1 MNKEITFMT
10 SQVKKYFPLVSQ
22 DKFYLEINNALK
34 LLEQLH
40 KKILDK
46 ASLLNQTT
54 DDYTVPDNILLVR
67 PAEKK
72 TLYSTIISSVSGPGS
87 ALVNYKM
94 YGVGFLGSYFNYSAI
109 SKTRKN
115 LKQGS
120 ITLKLFK
127 EITLQNTDTKSHKE
141 ECNSPLFT
149 MCLNLNLITH
159 KSTNETFEG
168 CIIDLQEIEYLIKNS
183 ELLFNIGYNKDS
195 NLSFNTEYW
204 INDLTADL
212 ILGVYQKF
220 LEVSNS
226 LVECTED
233 FTNKFSEETTELN
246 DNTIN
251 QLSIYSDYSRDLT
264 IESEVSYRVPLGAVI
279 LKPNTE
285 HLNSKL
291 KPIIKRLHDI
301 CIRATQ
307 FLSFLNYES
316 EEAKTK
322 IFDVLDKCKS
332 NLDHANSL
340 LETANRLS
348 SAKNIVKIDNVLAE
362 ALKPKVE
369 EFLNKVRNTKSQIFY
384 LNTWNYN
391 PPNKMVFES
400 NIEMYDKVMEHCAD
414 IPGFRITYLRK
425 VELLYMSDG
434 EMEYTPHAINH
445 PKYSNKV
452 VEIYEN
458 EYGIRDHRVVD
469 RDANIP
475 IYNTLTVPVIY
486 LGEAWLIKFLVFNRD
501 LLRDC
506 RVYFATPEQF
516 YKAYENTRPDLL
528 EGFEP
533 FSDLM
538 TITSDWCSRNDPT
551 ATYGAGIDLYSP
563 WSQRQ
568 SLKAW
573 ILGPAI
579 AKNMTDLSFK
589 VKSVTKVRN
598 FNGYYE
604 RDRLHVI
611 EKKLN
616 KALTS

>member
-1 MNKEITFMT
+1 
-10 SQVKKYFPLVSQ
+10 
-22 DKFYLEINNALK
+22 
-34 LLEQLH
+34 
-40 KKILDK
+40 
-46 ASLLNQTT
+46 
-54 DDYTVPDNILLVR
+54 
-67 PAEKK
+67 
-72 TLYSTIISSVSGPGS
+72 
-87 ALVNYKM
+87 
-94 YGVGFLGSYFNYSAI
+94 
-109 SKTRKN
+109 
-115 LKQGS
+115 
-120 ITLKLFK
+120 
-127 EITLQNTDTKSHKE
+127 
-141 ECNSPLFT
+141 

-159 KSTNETFEG
+159 KSASEPFDG
-168 CIIDLQEIEYLIKNS
+168 CIIDLQELEYLINNL
-183 ELLFNIGYNKDS
+183 ELLSNIGYNKDLH
-195 NLSFNTEYW
+195 LSFNTEYW

-220 LEVSNS
+220 LEVSNT
-226 LVECTED
+226 LVECTEE
-233 FTNKFSEETTELN
+233 FTNEFSKETTQLN

-291 KPIIKRLHDI
+291 KPIIKKLHDI
-301 CIRATQ
+301 CIRTNQ

-332 NLDHANSL
+332 NLEHANSL
-340 LETANRLS
+340 LETANKLS

-400 NIEMYDKVMEHCAD
+400 NTEMYDKVMEHCAD
-414 IPGFRITYLRK
+414 IPGFRITYLRR

-445 PKYSNKV
+445 PKYSDKV
-452 VEIYEN
+452 IEIYEN

-469 RDANIP
+469 RAANIP

-486 LGEAWLIKFLVFNRD
+486 LGEAWLIKFLVFNKD

-551 ATYGAGIDLYSP
+551 STYGAGIDLYSP